1 MTLPQVLVLCFAVD
15 ISGILL
21 IRTTDSYNSWGDR
34 HVQFAFSL
42 NSIFGET
49 RISSRQDTGESNTY
63 GRDHVI
69 SQLSDEVAS
78 LTQQLREKDDVI
90 AKLTGELA
98 LREHQLLVMKAQR
111 KVRLSA
117 YLFVCQRPIHM
128 HIT

>member
-1 MTLPQVLVLCFAVD
+1 M
-15 ISGILL
+15 
-21 IRTTDSYNSWGDR
+21 

-49 RISSRQDTGESNTY
+49 SRPSRQDTGENNTY

-69 SQLSDEVAS
+69 SQLSAEVAS
-78 LTQQLREKDDVI
+78 LTQQLREKDDAI

-98 LREHQLLVMKAQR
+98 LREQQLLVMKAQR

-117 YLFVCQRPIHM
+117 YLFVDIKLIILGINT
-128 HIT
+128 HITP